1 MADGVMVAR
10 RGRRHRKR
18 LRVVTCRGSSFTVD
32 VSAGGFCT
40 ELMRVLPVGEPVEG
54 LIHLNGRDVAFA
66 GRVAWSRPG
75 DPRLNERGR
84 MGVCFVRIEP
94 EFASSLEPRQE
105 NASAGGTHAG
115 QGLHAD
121 SNSRRLPFAHER
133 SLNAKEPP

>member
-1 MADGVMVAR
+1 MADAVMVSR
-10 RGRRHRKR
+10 RGRRHRMR

-32 VSAGGFCT
+32 VSSGGFCT

-54 LIHLNGRDVAFA
+54 LIHLNGRDASFT

-94 EFASSLEPRQE
+94 EFASSLEPLE
-105 NASAGGTHAG
+105 VNAGAGGRHAG

-121 SNSRRLPFAHER
+121 TNSHRLPFAPER
-133 SLNAKEPP
+133 SLNAKERP